1 MTLTADKPNAA
12 EIQRDIES
20 DRRRIEERIDAIQEK
35 MSPGQ
40 LIDEVLGYVKSS
52 GGGEYAANLGS
63 AIKANPIPMA
73 LMGVSL
79 AWLMTGQ
86 NSQWTNADKA
96 RDSDLYPLAIVT
108 GEVRRTGPIQEEGGM
123 SYSHFADAAGNRFKA
138 LTDTVGKR
146 AGYFI
151 DESGRSYRG
160 FADAAGNRVTSI
172 KDEAG
177 AMLDDASGWIS
188 DTWQQVSDTAHDLS
202 DKVADKARQFSHTS
216 ASAGRV
222 FQDQTTRLNE
232 SILAHFRD
240 QPLVGGALA
249 FAVGAAIGAALPP
262 TQVEDS
268 VAGEAAESVKD
279 SISDKAEDILD
290 KGKEAASD
298 IYDQTAAVVDDAYEA
313 ASGRIKDATSADHT

>member
-1 MTLTADKPNAA
+1 MTLTSDKPSAS

-52 GGGEYAANLGS
+52 GGGEYVANLGS
-63 AIKANPIPMA
+63 AVKANPIPMA

-86 NSQWTNADKA
+86 RKQWTSADKA
-96 RDSDLYPLAIVT
+96 RDAGQYPLATIS
-108 GEVRRTGPIQEEGGM
+108 GEIRRTGSMQEEGGM
-123 SYSHFADAAGNRFKA
+123 SYSHFTDAAGSRFKA

-177 AMLDDASGWIS
+177 TMLDDASGWIS

-202 DKVADKARQFSHTS
+202 DKVADKARQFSDSS
-216 ASAGRV
+216 ASADGGFR
-222 FQDQTTRLNE
+222 DQTTKLNE
-232 SILAHFRD
+232 TILAHFRD

-262 TQVEDS
+262 THVEDS
-268 VAGEAAESVKD
+268 VAGETAESVKD
-279 SISDKAEDILD
+279 SISDKAEAILE
-290 KGKEAASD
+290 KGREAASD
-298 IYDQTAAVVDDAYEA
+298 IYDQAAAVVDDAYEA
-313 ASGRIKDATSADHT
+313 ASGRMKDAT

>member
-63 AIKANPIPMA
+63 AMKANPIPMA

-86 NSQWTNADKA
+86 RYQWTNADKA
-96 RDSDLYPLAIVT
+96 RDADLYPLAKIT
-108 GEVRRTGPIQEEGGM
+108 GEIRRTGPAQEEAGQ
-123 SYSHFADAAGNRFKA
+123 SYTHFTDSAGTRFKA
-138 LTDTVGKR
+138 LTDSTGKR

-151 DESGRSYRG
+151 DESGKTYRG
-160 FADAAGNRVTSI
+160 FADSAGNRIKSI

-177 AMLDDASGWIS
+177 TMLDEASGWVS

-202 DKVADKARQFSHTS
+202 KKVADKASQFSNTS

-222 FQDQTTRLNE
+222 FQD
-232 SILAHFRD
+232 
-240 QPLVGGALA
+240 
-249 FAVGAAIGAALPP
+249 
-262 TQVEDS
+262 
-268 VAGEAAESVKD
+268 
-279 SISDKAEDILD
+279 
-290 KGKEAASD
+290 
-298 IYDQTAAVVDDAYEA
+298 
-313 ASGRIKDATSADHT
+313 

>member
-1 MTLTADKPNAA
+1 MTMTADKPSAA

-40 LIDEVLGYVKSS
+40 LMDEVLDYVKTS
-52 GGGEYAANLGS
+52 GGGEYAANLGT
-63 AIKANPIPMA
+63 AVKANPIPMA

-79 AWLMTGQ
+79 AWLMAGTGNQ
-86 NSQWTNADKA
+86 TKSVNKA
-96 RDSDLYPLAIVT
+96 RDADQYPLATIS
-108 GEVRRTGPIQEEGGM
+108 GEIRRTGPTQEEGGM
-123 SYSHFADAAGNRFKA
+123 SYSHFTDAAGSRFKA
-138 LTDTVGKR
+138 LTDSAGKR

-177 AMLDDASGWIS
+177 VMLDDASGWIS
-188 DTWQQVSDTAHDLS
+188 DTWQQVSDTALNLS
-202 DKVADKARQFSHTS
+202 DKVADKARQFSDTS
-216 ASAGRV
+216 ASAGGAFR
-222 FQDQTTRLNE
+222 DQTTKLNE

-279 SISDKAEDILD
+279 SISDKAEDLLD